1 MTRTS
6 DPAISDE
13 ELMVRVREQNDQ
25 DAFAVL
31 VSRHQQN
38 LLNYFVRSGVQY
50 DGEDLVQQTFLRIF
64 RYRDR
69 YVPSAKF
76 TTFLLLVARQ
86 VWLDELR
93 KRKRRERG
101 EVPMPEESIDVPVQ
115 QDVSDTQHV
124 ENRQDVLRLLET
136 LPDGLRQVIV
146 LGVFE
151 ERPYAEIGRI
161 LGIPEGT
168 VKSRMFHALARMRE
182 FLRNDESGSPMKG
195 KKNDDQRTSE

>member
-1 MTRTS
+1 MTRDA

-13 ELMVRVREQNDQ
+13 DLMVRVREQNDQ

-64 RYRDR
+64 RYRNR
-69 YVPSAKF
+69 YVVSAKF

-101 EVPMPEESIDVPVQ
+101 EVPMPEEPIDAPIQ

-168 VKSRMFHALARMRE
+168 VKSRMFHALGRMRE
-182 FLRNDESGSPMKG
+182 FLKNDESGTPVKG
-195 KKNDDQRTSE
+195 KKK